1 MKITKGTANNKSTD
15 AISYY
20 KKFPPS
26 RRSNIRATQTNAGL
40 INANVI
46 CNSNAIFQCI
56 ASCANLTDFLQSP
69 PNEEHRHFELYYKL
83 RSVISSMVSGGI
95 GDVDPSKFINLYKK
109 CNEDFNTNEGKWHD
123 NCIKQ

>member
-1 MKITKGTANNKSTD
+1 VKITKGTANNKSTD

-26 RRSNIRATQTNAGL
+26 RRSNLHATQANTGL

-46 CNSNAIFQCI
+46 CYSNAIFQCV
-56 ASCANLTDFLQSP
+56 ASCANLTDFLRSP
-69 PNEEHRHFELYYKL
+69 PNEEHQHFELYYKF

-109 CNEDFNTNEGKWHD
+109 RNEDFITNEG
-123 NCIKQ
+123 